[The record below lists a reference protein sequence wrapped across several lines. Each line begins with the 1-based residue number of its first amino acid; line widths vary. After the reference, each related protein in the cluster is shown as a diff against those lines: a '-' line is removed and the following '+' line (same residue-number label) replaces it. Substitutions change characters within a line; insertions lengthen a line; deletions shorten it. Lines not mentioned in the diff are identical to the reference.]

1 MGAQLSTVAPT
12 ATVPIDAYVA
22 ELGDLT
28 YSGDLGRS
36 RFLKTVR
43 ATHREG
49 FAVVKVFIRPTTDQL
64 DITHQRE
71 EVQKISNSLRHDLG
85 PLNSFPNA
93 IGYSR
98 IVETERAGYL
108 VRQYIKHNLYDRIS
122 TRPFL
127 EPVEK
132 RWIAYQLLRAVQSC
146 HEHGIK
152 HGDIKS
158 ENVLVGSWKWIYL
171 TDFAPFKPITLPEND
186 TAQFLFYFD
195 VSQRRVCYVAPERFS
210 DSGPTELTCEMDI
223 YSAGCVIAEL
233 FMDGQPLFS
242 LADLFKYKRGEWMP
256 DWTSISEDK
265 GVQEMVS
272 SMVSVDPKM
281 RKSAGEY
288 LSIYKNVLFPAYF
301 DVLWDLLASHS
312 SSVGATSSNEMIKHL
327 WTHFKSDVLQNGL
340 KVYDDLELVS
350 ELPSAPLP
358 VVVPLP
364 PDQYILP
371 KHRHVSKIPDDC
383 GALIVLSYVCSSLT
397 ATSSVEWRLKAAYL
411 LLALAE
417 FVPDDVKLD
426 RCLPYLVLLLRD
438 SQVCVRV
445 AALPL
450 IAHLLSMVKEY
461 SPLNARVYTAY
472 LFPRISQAVNTSSP
486 AELRAILA
494 SCLPSLAESAVECEG
509 WEAVVSFVN
518 ETARFLLVDKVAI
531 VRRSLLTNADAL
543 CSVLRKQGTNDIIL
557 LHAITYLN
565 DKDPYVRMDLFRFIA
580 KVAPLVGV
588 ATIEQY
594 VAPLMMQ
601 SLCDPREDLV
611 GLILQSLGTMIE
623 IGLIRLKSLLGT
635 VVPTCAKFL
644 IHPNVYIRTQTLIL
658 IANTAKHLSRAQCY
672 CLLRPQ
678 LGSYLIGEVDTF
690 TDHGTLAESL
700 KSPITQPV
708 YSLTLRWAGNAT
720 KSRFWMP
727 ANQPEAGNS
736 SMATFSQEDK
746 RWLSSLREV
755 GFNNEDL
762 WQLLVFREYIW
773 QLSRVPHPTTPLPS
787 ELESRGTQSN
797 TSISSN
803 SNSEYS
809 GPAVTSVSLPNGSNR
824 LTSQRGLSSWHKGS
838 AMPPGLSRY
847 IMAHRDEEDSE
858 EDKLIIGGK
867 IYSKSSLL
875 VEAAQSGDNA
885 TRSIDNNNDNANATT
900 NNTARPNDSIFD
912 DSSSSSLASTKS
924 RVRMEVH
931 GALKVPSLERP
942 IPSTL
947 VSSMKAHRGAVNV
960 LVTHMN
966 NRHFITAADD
976 AIIKLWDI
984 RLLLKGSSKPVS
996 TYELSSPV
1004 SVCHFL
1010 ADTSVLA
1017 FSTEDSTVGFLKY
1030 SFKKNDVGVLV
1041 YNGHTLIGSLKM
1053 DVGGKAVA
1061 LHGTD
1066 SLGVSPEADT
1076 FNGTVSKLWVLNSS
1090 GFLLKIDLASLEVVE
1105 KLELPQEHGTPT
1117 CWVWDVLGDWVI
1129 VGTLHGMLDLFDMRF
1144 SLHVNSFGIGDLEPI
1159 TSMDAHPLKERQIC
1173 VAGGFHRNVVSVW
1186 DIEKLECREVL
1197 LPVSDLDEIDD
1208 DSDVPSLEPM
1218 LPSNNPLAE
1227 RFARWNIGEGGMVRK
1242 KPPVTSMRATRK
1254 LGGHGLLTGGG
1265 DRMLR
1270 MWDLRSPYQSACI
1283 SGFNHNRGKPAY
1295 MGKVGSQVR
1304 FTYESWSPAKGTE
1317 RLARNAIISNEEQDI
1332 GRNHRGCIT
1341 DVGLLEQNNGRVVS
1355 ISVDEIGMIKVFT

>member
-64 DITHQRE
+64 DISHQRE

-171 TDFAPFKPITLPEND
+171 ADFATFKPVTLPEND

-210 DSGPTELTCEMDI
+210 DSGPTELTYEMDI
-223 YSAGCVIAEL
+223 YSTGCVIAEL

-242 LADLFKYKRGEWMP
+242 LADLFKYKRGEWSP
-256 DWTSISEDK
+256 EWSSISEDK
-265 GVQEMVS
+265 AVQEMVA

-281 RKSAGEY
+281 RKSAKEY
-288 LSIYKNVLFPAYF
+288 LNDYRNSLFPAYF

-327 WTHFKSDVLQNGL
+327 WTHFKSDVLVNGL

-371 KHRHVSKIPDDC
+371 KHRHISKIPDDC

-417 FVPDDVKLD
+417 FVPDDAKLD

-450 IAHLLSMVKEY
+450 ITHLLSMVKEY
-461 SPLNARVYTAY
+461 SPLNAKVYTAY
-472 LFPRISQAVNTSSP
+472 LFPRISQAVNSASP
-486 AELRAILA
+486 PELRAMLA
-494 SCLPSLAESAVECEG
+494 SCLPQLAESAVECEG

-518 ETARFLLVDKVAI
+518 DTARFLLVDKVTI
-531 VRRSLLTNADAL
+531 VRRSLLANADAL

-565 DKDPYVRMDLFRFIA
+565 DKDPHVRMDLFRFIA

-623 IGLIRLKSLLGT
+623 IGLIRLKSLLGSII
-635 VVPTCAKFL
+635 PTCAKFL

-658 IANTAKHLSRAQCY
+658 VANTAKHLSPAQCY

-678 LGSYLIGEVDTF
+678 IGSYLVGEVDSF
-690 TDHGTLAESL
+690 TDYGTLAESL
-700 KSPITQPV
+700 KSPITQAV
-708 YSLTLRWAGNAT
+708 YSLALRWAGNAT

-727 ANQPEAGNS
+727 VDHDASNS
-736 SMATFSQEDK
+736 SVATFSQEDK
-746 RWLSSLREV
+746 RWLSSLREI

-762 WQLLVFREYIW
+762 WQLLVFRDYIW
-773 QLSRVPHPTTPLPS
+773 QLSRTPLPVTPIPT
-787 ELESRGTQSN
+787 ELESKDTQGN
-797 TSISSN
+797 TISVARN
-803 SNSEYS
+803 TNSEYS
-809 GPAVTSVSLPNGSNR
+809 GPSVTSVTFPNGSNR
-824 LTSQRGLSSWHKGS
+824 LTSQRGLSSWQKGS
-838 AMPPGLSRY
+838 AIPPGLSRY
-847 IMAHRDEEDSE
+847 ILAHRDEEDPE
-858 EDKLIIGGK
+858 EDHLIIGGK
-867 IYSKSSLL
+867 TYSKSSLL
-875 VEAAQSGDNA
+875 VEKSQVDDSAAS
-885 TRSIDNNNDNANATT
+885 SIDSGSSDNSNSNVNHAKRNNRSSDG
-900 NNTARPNDSIFD
+900 
-912 DSSSSSLASTKS
+912 SSSPSIASASPRTK
-924 RVRMEVH
+924 MELH
-931 GALKVPSLERP
+931 GALKLPSLERP

-966 NRHFITAADD
+966 NRHFVTAADD

-984 RLLLKGSSKPVS
+984 RLLLKGSSKPIS
-996 TYELSSPV
+996 SYEFSSPV
-1004 SVCHFL
+1004 SACQFL

-1017 FSTEDSTVGFLKY
+1017 FSTEDSTIGLLKY
-1030 SFKKNDVGVLV
+1030 SFKKNEVGVLV
-1041 YNGHTLIGSLKM
+1041 YNGHSLIGDLTM
-1053 DVGGKAVA
+1053 IEGGKAIA
-1061 LHGTD
+1061 IHGTD
-1066 SLGVSPEADT
+1066 SLGVAPEADT
-1076 FNGTVSKLWVLNSS
+1076 FNGTVSKLWVLNSL
-1090 GFLLKIDLASLEVVE
+1090 GLLLKIDLASLEVVE
-1105 KLELPQEHGTPT
+1105 RLELPQEHGTPT
-1117 CWVWDVLGDWVI
+1117 CWVWDALGDWVV

-1144 SLHVNSFGIGDLEPI
+1144 SLHVNSFGIGDLRPI
-1159 TSMDAHPLKERQIC
+1159 TSMDIHPIKEKQVC
-1173 VAGGFHRNVVSVW
+1173 VAGGFHRNIVSVW

-1197 LPVSDLDEIDD
+1197 LPVSDLDEIDN
-1208 DSDVPSLEPM
+1208 DSDMPSLEPV
-1218 LPSNNPLAE
+1218 LPSNNSLTE
-1227 RFARWNIGEGGMVRK
+1227 RFAKWNIGEEGVARK
-1242 KPPVTSMRATRK
+1242 KPPVTSIRATRK

-1265 DRMLR
+1265 DRLLR
-1270 MWDLRSPYQSACI
+1270 MWDLRSPYQSCCI
-1283 SGFNHNRGKPAY
+1283 SGFNYNRGKLAY

-1304 FTYESWSPAKGTE
+1304 FTYESWSPVKGTE
-1317 RLARNAIISNEEQDI
+1317 RLPRNAIISNEEQDI

-1341 DVGLLEQNNGRVVS
+1341 AVGLLEQNNGRVIS
-1355 ISVDEIGMIKVFT
+1355 ISVDEIGMIKIFT